1 MKESYVKPKVMV
13 KFPKHNYKYIWKN
26 INNVFLDHELRE
38 FAYLFMHKALPN
50 GCFLYKINQTRDPY
64 SKYAMKEY
72 LRIAFICFGGVM
84 NLKKYVHLSKR
95 CLGISVIID

>member
-1 MKESYVKPKVMV
+1 MV

-50 GCFLYKINQTRDPY
+50 GCFLYRINQTRDPY
-64 SKYAMKEY
+64 CKICNE
-72 LRIAFICFGGVM
+72 RIAEDSIHLFWRCDES
-84 NLKKYVHLSKR
+84 KKYGHLSKK